1 MKNFDNQG
9 FVHSF
14 LFNRS
19 MYEKNWKLKASAK
32 DVIRFFDYLK
42 RFQKMYNFLG
52 NNEVKA
58 FLRLLLQLQKDYN
71 PIILEGATKNQGR
84 HLEI

>member
-1 MKNFDNQG
+1 
-9 FVHSF
+9 
-14 LFNRS
+14 